1 MCSTPQLTQLP
12 NEKSPEE
19 LPHVTHLAAGNT
31 MTIAVVAK
39 KKIYVWGS
47 GVGSQYRLPTLLK
60 VSSLPLLLRLFL
72 IAPFSYQKSLSS
84 VKSLVVNLMQ
94 RL

>member
-12 NEKSPEE
+12 NDKSPEE

-60 VSSLPLLLRLFL
+60 VSFSSLHLHFTN
-72 IAPFSYQKSLSS
+72 FSSLKSL
-84 VKSLVVNLMQ
+84 L
-94 RL
+94 

>member
-12 NEKSPEE
+12 NDKSPEE

-31 MTIAVVAK
+31 MTIAVIAR

-47 GVGSQYRLPTLLK
+47 GVGSYRLPTLLK
-60 VSSLPLLLRLFL
+60 VLSS
-72 IAPFSYQKSLSS
+72 SLSS
-84 VKSLVVNLMQ
+84 PFSSHGL
-94 RL
+94 